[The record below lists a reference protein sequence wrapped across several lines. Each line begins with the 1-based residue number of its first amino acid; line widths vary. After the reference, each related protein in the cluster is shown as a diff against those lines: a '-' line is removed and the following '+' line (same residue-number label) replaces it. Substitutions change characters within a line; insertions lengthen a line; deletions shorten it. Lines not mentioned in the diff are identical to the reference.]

1 MIVNKEEMTKVKKE
15 YAISQK
21 CGAHFISASLLIWFF
36 ICVVNFLNISQYY
49 KNALSLYSSALLVPL
64 ALLFSKLYKI
74 KFSEKNNPLNS
85 AGIVFALNQMLYL
98 FVVIL
103 VWLVKPEQMI
113 TAYAIVVGAH
123 FLPYSWLYDSL
134 TYRIVAILVPLLAFV
149 LAIAHM
155 TLFIPV
161 MVIVVEIIMLFVF
174 ITPKSESCDK

>member
-1 MIVNKEEMTKVKKE
+1 M
-15 YAISQK
+15 
-21 CGAHFISASLLIWFF
+21 
-36 ICVVNFLNISQYY
+36 
-49 KNALSLYSSALLVPL
+49 
-64 ALLFSKLYKI
+64 
-74 KFSEKNNPLNS
+74 
-85 AGIVFALNQMLYL
+85 
-98 FVVIL
+98 
-103 VWLVKPEQMI
+103 KPEQMI